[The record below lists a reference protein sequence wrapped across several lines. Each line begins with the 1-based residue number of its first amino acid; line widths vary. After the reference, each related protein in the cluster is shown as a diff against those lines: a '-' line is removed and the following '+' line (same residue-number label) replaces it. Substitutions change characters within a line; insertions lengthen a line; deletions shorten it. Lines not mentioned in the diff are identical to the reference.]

1 MRECF
6 FMLRSFAHYYKPHW
20 KLFVFDMI
28 CALVAAG
35 CDLVYPVVSR
45 NIINTY
51 IPDKNIRLILTWC
64 AALLVILL
72 I

>member
-1 MRECF
+1 MKKNFLALLLCVV
-6 FMLRSFAHYYKPHW
+6 MLVS
-20 KLFVFDMI
+20 V
-28 CALVAAG
+28 ALVAAG